1 LSKLALVKVA
11 AVQHDILWRDAK
23 ANFAR
28 LAGMIHG
35 AAGVGAKLIALP
47 EHFGTG
53 GRIVPG
59 GTEPDD
65 GPTVAFL
72 RETSAANGAWIC
84 GSIATQIGDTI
95 ATTLLLVGPDGTIHR
110 SLQPPPGGPVDAPAV
125 PATYEIEDLRVTPI
139 AGSALYDPSVFWDV
153 AVDTDVFVV
162 CGNEPESR
170 RHAWRTLL
178 AARAIE
184 NECYVVGVN
193 RVGSEG
199 NQAYVGDSRIVDP
212 QGALLTAGWGAETVL
227 FAELESALV
236 RFTRNRSPLIE
247 NDRRGAVIKLP

>member
-1 LSKLALVKVA
+1 MKVA
-11 AVQHDILWRDAK
+11 AVQHDILWQDTK

-28 LAGMIHG
+28 LAGMISG
-35 AAGVGAKLIALP
+35 AAGAGAKLIALP

-53 GRIVPG
+53 GRITA
-59 GTEPDD
+59 GTAEPDD

-72 RETSAANGAWIC
+72 RETASANGAWVC
-84 GSIATQIGDTI
+84 GSVATQIGDTV
-95 ATTLLLVGPDGTIHR
+95 ATTLLLVGPDGTVHR
-110 SLQPPPGGPVDAPAV
+110 SLQPPTGGAVDAPAV
-125 PATYEIEDLRVTPI
+125 TATFEIDDLRITPI

-193 RVGSEG
+193 RVGSESG
-199 NQAYVGDSRIVDP
+199 QTYVGDSRIVDP
-212 QGALLTAGWGAETVL
+212 QGAMLTSGWGAETIL

-236 RFTRNRSPLIE
+236 RFTRDRSPLIE